1 MYIFWGNM
9 INMEPDYKF
18 YFKNEFR
25 PLASLSL
32 HEIASFSC
40 PPGYAVPLAKPDTY
54 ALYHTAAGKGVYAL
68 DSVEFHVTEG
78 DIFAIYPDTE
88 IKCTADKKDPWTL
101 YAVSFD
107 GADARLL
114 LNASRFTPKDP
125 VRHLEEYTSDQVV
138 ALMTGIYT
146 YRGQEIYSTTQSTA
160 ILYALMS
167 LLVKTASWDQSAM
180 PPGWT
185 GAVHFHKALDFIS
198 QNYSSPITVEDIADA
213 VNLSRSRLHQ
223 IFLQQVF
230 ISPKQYLTEYRV
242 REARNLLEKRSGSIK
257 EIAQAV
263 GFDDQLYFSN
273 VFKQITGKSPTYF
286 MKGLI
291 ETGDGQITKNNE

>member
-1 MYIFWGNM
+1 M
-9 INMEPDYKF
+9 IDMEPEYKY

-32 HEIASFSC
+32 HEIAAFSC
-40 PPGYAVPLAKPDTY
+40 PSGYVLPLVKPDAY
-54 ALYHTAAGKGVYAL
+54 ALYHAGEGKGVYTLSGA
-68 DSVEFHVTEG
+68 EFHVTAG
-78 DIFAIYPDTE
+78 DIFALYPDTD
-88 IKCTADKKDPWTL
+88 IKCAADKKDPWTL
-101 YAVSFD
+101 CAASFD

-114 LNASRFTPKDP
+114 LNAARFSPKSP
-125 VRHLEEYTSDQVV
+125 VRHLEDMVSEQVI
-138 ALMTGIYT
+138 ALMTGMYT

-167 LLVKTASWDQSAM
+167 LLVKTASWDQTAM

-198 QNYSSPITVEDIADA
+198 ENYSRPITVEDIAA
-213 VNLSRSRLHQ
+213 SVNLSRSRLHQ
-223 IFLQQVF
+223 IFLQQIF

-273 VFKQITGKSPTYF
+273 VFKQITGKSPTQYV
-286 MKGLI
+286 KSII
-291 ETGDGQITKNNE
+291 EMRNEE